1 MPHVLTC
8 PLARQQQKATDSLF
22 DRCVGIDGVCASRR
36 NLLPLVRL
44 AILSPSLHAGTL
56 QSSRMVAF
64 YKQHEP
70 FEPKHLLWPLSPQ
83 SFSGLREKVRISA
96 HEGKRAS
103 SSGGMRTH
111 MSPIGR
117 ELKFFHPPWMPST
130 CGSGKVSPAEITH
143 HTHTHTHSTRK
154 DRREFEAEGCN
165 TGDPH
170 STCSAP
176 EPCPSHPLAGAR
188 MLPRDRSNLVLDL
201 RVAVGFSH

>member
-143 HTHTHTHSTRK
+143 HTHTHIRLGRIAGNSRLKGATREILTAHAQHLNHAL
-154 DRREFEAEGCN
+154 RIPWQVHGCYLE
-165 TGDPH
+165 TGRI
-170 STCSAP
+170 SS
-176 EPCPSHPLAGAR
+176 
-188 MLPRDRSNLVLDL
+188 
-201 RVAVGFSH
+201 

>member
-143 HTHTHTHSTRK
+143 HTHTHTHTHTHIRLGRIAGNSRLKGATREILTAHAQHLNHAL
-154 DRREFEAEGCN
+154 RIPWQVHGCYLE
-165 TGDPH
+165 TGRI
-170 STCSAP
+170 SS
-176 EPCPSHPLAGAR
+176 
-188 MLPRDRSNLVLDL
+188 
-201 RVAVGFSH
+201 